1 MKKALLSALIFFAC
15 MLSACGGEHS
25 VSGRIVE
32 ADTDPGVGLVSFVV
46 RTDRDKEVGILLT
59 DETHIFTF
67 VDGLDADTFREGA
80 QTDVAVTVTY
90 DPSRRSLVTEDGN
103 KVTAYNATHIE
114 VEACRL
120 PDTARLSDGTEL
132 EVWQSSRYLTYFLP
146 DGTELLRVNTPV
158 GPSADYMVGQESLD
172 SLSDQA
178 RNKILAWYDDRG
190 LLYDEQAELEKTYAY
205 YLAAGNTPFEAPML
219 AQEVTPSAASDRV
232 FYLLTSVS
240 FPAGSSLMYEQRTGA
255 AFDKA
260 TGDFIPAADL
270 FTCPWEDVLSQLL
283 DLAQI
288 TDPDL
293 RQEMSQAFTPEC
305 LIFFPEYVMLC
316 FPQGSLPSQEYT
328 FLVTVNYADGAS
340 ALLQDWAVPAAP
352 AEEPA

>member
-15 MLSACGGEHS
+15 LLSACGGEHS

-67 VDGLDADTFREGA
+67 VDGLDADAFRDGA
-80 QTDVAVTVTY
+80 QTDVTVTVTY
-90 DPSRRSLVTEDGN
+90 DPSCRSLVTEDGE
-103 KVTAYNATHIE
+103 KLTAYSATHIE

-120 PDTARLSDGTEL
+120 PDTARLS
-132 EVWQSSRYLTYFLP
+132 

-172 SLSDQA
+172 SLPGQVRD
-178 RNKILAWYDDRG
+178 KILAWYDDRG

-205 YLAAGNTPFEAPML
+205 YLAAGDTPFEAPML

-260 TGDFIPAADL
+260 TGDFIPAAEL
-270 FTCPWEDVLSQLL
+270 FTCPWEDVLPSLL
-283 DLAQI
+283 DLAQL
-288 TDPDL
+288 TEPDL
-293 RQEMSQAFTPEC
+293 RQEMSRAFTPEC
-305 LIFFPEYVMLC
+305 LVFFPEYVTVC

-340 ALLQDWAVPAAP
+340 ALLQDWALPAAP
-352 AEEPA
+352 AEEPT

>member
-15 MLSACGGEHS
+15 LLSACGGEHS

-32 ADTDPGVGLVSFVV
+32 ADTDPGAGLVSFVV

-67 VDGLDADTFREGA
+67 VDGLDADTFRDGA
-80 QTDVAVTVTY
+80 QTDVTVTVTY
-90 DPSRRSLVTEDGN
+90 APSRRSLVTEDGN

-158 GPSADYMVGQESLD
+158 GPSADYMVGQESL
-172 SLSDQA
+172 
-178 RNKILAWYDDRG
+178 
-190 LLYDEQAELEKTYAY
+190 
-205 YLAAGNTPFEAPML
+205 
-219 AQEVTPSAASDRV
+219 V
-232 FYLLTSVS
+232 
-240 FPAGSSLMYEQRTGA
+240 
-255 AFDKA
+255 
-260 TGDFIPAADL
+260 
-270 FTCPWEDVLSQLL
+270 
-283 DLAQI
+283 
-288 TDPDL
+288 
-293 RQEMSQAFTPEC
+293 
-305 LIFFPEYVMLC
+305 FFPEYVTVC

-340 ALLQDWAVPAAP
+340 ALLQDWALPAAP

>member
-15 MLSACGGEHS
+15 LLSACGGEHS

-32 ADTDPGVGLVSFVV
+32 ADTDPGAGLVSFVV

-67 VDGLDADTFREGA
+67 VDGLDANAFRDGA
-80 QTDVAVTVTY
+80 QTDVTVTVTY
-90 DPSRRSLVTEDGN
+90 DPARRSLVTEDGE
-103 KVTAYNATHIE
+103 KLTAYNATHIE
-114 VEACRL
+114 VETCRL

-132 EVWQSSRYLTYFLP
+132 
-146 DGTELLRVNTPV
+146 LRVNTPT
-158 GPSADYMVGQESLD
+158 GPSADYMVGQGSLD
-172 SLSDQA
+172 SLPGQA
-178 RNKILAWYDDRG
+178 RDKILAWYDDRS

-205 YLAAGNTPFEAPML
+205 YLAAGDTPFEAPML
-219 AQEVTPSAASDRV
+219 AQEVAPSAASDRV
-232 FYLLTSVS
+232 FYLSTSVS

-260 TGDFIPAADL
+260 TGEFIPAAEL
-270 FTCPWEDVLSQLL
+270 FTCPWEDVLPSLL

-288 TDPDL
+288 TEPDL
-293 RQEMSQAFTPEC
+293 RQEMSRAFTPEC
-305 LIFFPEYVMLC
+305 LVFFPEYVTIC

-340 ALLQDWAVPAAP
+340 ALLQDWALPAAP

>member
-1 MKKALLSALIFFAC
+1 
-15 MLSACGGEHS
+15 
-25 VSGRIVE
+25 
-32 ADTDPGVGLVSFVV
+32 
-46 RTDRDKEVGILLT
+46 
-59 DETHIFTF
+59 
-67 VDGLDADTFREGA
+67 
-80 QTDVAVTVTY
+80 
-90 DPSRRSLVTEDGN
+90 
-103 KVTAYNATHIE
+103 
-114 VEACRL
+114 
-120 PDTARLSDGTEL
+120 
-132 EVWQSSRYLTYFLP
+132 
-146 DGTELLRVNTPV
+146 
-158 GPSADYMVGQESLD
+158 
-172 SLSDQA
+172 
-178 RNKILAWYDDRG
+178 
-190 LLYDEQAELEKTYAY
+190 
-205 YLAAGNTPFEAPML
+205 ML

-340 ALLQDWAVPAAP
+340 ALLQDRAVPAAP
-352 AEEPA
+352 AEGPA